1 MKLTNDRHET
11 ELLVFFEV
19 VSGSALSSCN
29 YDTPVLGFLLSK
41 SNLRFSVISQEDSQQ
56 NDRYDVDSG
65 DNSGK
70 SFDFNVILKLTHIN
84 IVPDIFMGASYS
96 QFLCKVIIMHYW
108 S

>member
-1 MKLTNDRHET
+1 MS
-11 ELLVFFEV
+11 V
-19 VSGSALSSCN
+19 VQHCR
-29 YDTPVLGFLLSK
+29 PVLGFLLSK
-41 SNLRFSVISQEDSQQ
+41 SNVRFSVISQEDSQQ

-96 QFLCKVIIMHYW
+96 QFLCRVIIMHYW